1 MENNRVSKYQAT
13 GERRLLGCLQTSEES
28 VKNGLGNKLDET
40 IVSRFERVVAE
51 DPDRVA
57 SVCGRLSQTY
67 GTLNAQA
74 NCLAEHLRGAGVRAN
89 SFVAV
94 YLDRSPEM
102 LTAILGILK
111 AGAAYLPIDSTY
123 PSTRV
128 LEMLEDARP
137 VAIVT
142 TTLLAAGLSHQFSQL
157 SVTALKLDELF
168 LSERSTEIENP
179 PLAASNDDL
188 AYLMYTSGSTGKPKG
203 VMVSHRNVVRLL
215 DQTEPWFHFGS
226 SDVWTMFHSI
236 AFDFSV
242 WEIWGCLLT
251 GGRLVIVPFAVSRS
265 PRDFYDLLSTERIS
279 VLNQTPSAFSM
290 LIQVEQTTA
299 LVPLA
304 LRLVIFGGEALQ
316 YRKLTPWFQRH
327 GDTAPQLVNMYGIT
341 ETTVHVTYR
350 AIRADEAESVQ
361 ESLIGSPIPDMQIHL
376 LDASGKPVAVG
387 EIGELYVG
395 GGGVTRGYLN
405 RPQLNEERFIP
416 DPFAQSPG
424 ARLYRSGDLARLRL
438 DGEMVYLGR
447 NDSQVKING
456 FRIEL
461 GEVEA
466 AIAAAPGVQQSCVV
480 VQMDGNGN
488 QRLAAYFVAASET
501 EPTARALGEFFAGR
515 LPAHMRPSSYTRLKE
530 LPLTVNGKLDQAAL
544 PRPFTQVDRDAVAR
558 EGAVF
563 QSLSE
568 TEERVARIFQDA
580 LDLRRIDPDD
590 NFFDCGGTSLLLIN
604 AHLRLQAQFER
615 LIPVTMMFECPTVRS
630 LAKRLSS
637 VKTSSS
643 ERNVVQERAQRARA
657 AFAQARAAKV
667 VAS

>member
-1 MENNRVSKYQAT
+1 MENNRLSNNQAT
-13 GERRLLGCLQTSEES
+13 RERPFLGHLQTSEES
-28 VKNGLGNKLDET
+28 AEDGFGNNFGET

-51 DPDRVA
+51 GPGRVA

-74 NCLAEHLRGAGVRAN
+74 NGLAEHLRGAGVRAN
-89 SFVAV
+89 SFVAI

-102 LTAILGILK
+102 LTAILGVLK
-111 AGAAYLPIDSTY
+111 AGGAYLPIDSTY
-123 PSTRV
+123 PSSRV

-142 TTLLAAGLSHQFSQL
+142 TALLAEGLSNQFSQL

-168 LSERSTEIENP
+168 LSEGSAEIENP
-179 PLAASNDDL
+179 PLAASDEDL

-215 DQTEPWFHFGS
+215 DQTEPWFHFNS

-265 PRDFYDLLSTERIS
+265 PRDFYDLLSTERVS

-290 LIQVEQTTA
+290 LIQVEQST
-299 LVPLA
+299 VPIPLT

-316 YRKLTPWFQRH
+316 YRKLASWFQRH

-376 LDASGKPVAVG
+376 LDAFGQPVVEG

-405 RPQLNEERFIP
+405 RPQLNEERFISN
-416 DPFAQSPG
+416 PFSQSPG
-424 ARLYRSGDLARLRL
+424 AQLYRSGDLARLRL

-466 AIAAAPGVQQSCVV
+466 AMAAAPGVQQSCVV
-480 VQMDGNGN
+480 VQTDGKGN

-501 EPTARALGEFFAGR
+501 ELTARVLGEFFAGR
-515 LPAHMRPSSYTRLKE
+515 LPAHMRPSSYTQLKE

-544 PRPFTQVDRDAVAR
+544 PTPSGPADTATR
-558 EGAVF
+558 EGAVP
-563 QSLSE
+563 QSLSGA
-568 TEERVARIFQDA
+568 EEQVARIFQDA
-580 LDLRRIDPDD
+580 LDLRRIGPDD

-630 LAKRLSS
+630 LAKRLSID
-637 VKTSSS
+637 KTSSS
-643 ERNVVQERAQRARA
+643 ERNAVQQQAQRARA
-657 AFAQARAAKV
+657 AFARARAAKV

>member
-13 GERRLLGCLQTSEES
+13 GERRLLDCLQTSEDS

-157 SVTALKLDELF
+157 SVTALKLDEFF
-168 LSERSTEIENP
+168 LSEGSTEIENP

-215 DQTEPWFHFGS
+215 DQTEPWFHFDS

-265 PRDFYDLLSTERIS
+265 PRDFYDLLFTERVS

-299 LVPLA
+299 PIPLA

-316 YRKLTPWFQRH
+316 YRKLAPWFQRH
-327 GDTAPQLVNMYGIT
+327 GDTAPKLVNMYGIT

-361 ESLIGSPIPDMQIHL
+361 ESLIGSAIPDMQIHL
-376 LDASGKPVAVG
+376 LDALGKPVAVG

-424 ARLYRSGDLARLRL
+424 ARLYRSGDLARLRP

-466 AIAAAPGVQQSCVV
+466 AMAAAPGVQQSCVV
-480 VQMDGNGN
+480 VQTDGNGN

-501 EPTARALGEFFAGR
+501 EPTARTLGEFFTGR

-544 PRPFTQVDRDAVAR
+544 PRPFTEVGRDAVTR
-558 EGAVF
+558 ESAVS

-580 LDLRRIDPDD
+580 LDLRRIGPDD

-604 AHLRLQAQFER
+604 AHLHLQAQFER